1 MPTRRDFLRTA
12 SLLALTP
19 AVPAFLARS
28 LAAAPPERD
37 GCILVV
43 VQLDGGNDGI
53 NTVVPFA
60 DEGYA
65 KHRKQLRLSK
75 DQVVKLT
82 DSVGLHPAL
91 RELGKRFESKQFAIV
106 QGVGY
111 PNPSR
116 SHFESMA
123 VWQTAR
129 RDPEEHKGLGWL
141 GRGFDESKQK
151 PGATPV
157 AAFVGPGFPLA
168 LRSRRSLAS
177 ALTRPEDLLL
187 AADARMRLEGPDDS
201 DELLAYAQR
210 MAVQGQVTAERMQA
224 IVKPQ
229 GSSASYPSNELAE
242 HLKLIARLIKAD
254 LGTRVFYTNQ
264 SGYDTHA
271 GQYGTHF
278 RLLSDLGGAIQAF
291 LNELDKALLAE
302 RVVIFCFSEFGRT
315 VVENGSGGTDHGTA
329 APVLLLGPAVQGGL
343 VGATPSLTD
352 LDPKHGDLKVS
363 HDFRQIYRTLL
374 EDWLGLPSE
383 AALGAKFEKLPLLR
397 G

>member
-1 MPTRRDFLRTA
+1 MPTRRDFLRLS

-37 GCILVV
+37 KRILVV

-65 KHRKQLRLSK
+65 KHRRQLRLPK

-91 RELGKRFESKQFAIV
+91 RELGKRFEAKQLAIV

-141 GRGFDESKQK
+141 GRGFDDGPNIGQHS
-151 PGATPV
+151 V
-157 AAFVGPGFPLA
+157 AAFVGGGGFPLA
-168 LRSRRSLAS
+168 LRSRRSTAS

-187 AADARMRLEGPDDS
+187 APDARPQLEPTGDADD
-201 DELLAYAQR
+201 LLAYARR
-210 MAVQGQVTAERMQA
+210 MAVQGQATAERMRDV
-224 IVKPQ
+224 VKPQ
-229 GSSASYPSNELAE
+229 ASGANYPSNELAE
-242 HLKLIARLIKAD
+242 HLKLIARVIKAE
-254 LGTRVFYTNQ
+254 LGTRVFYTSQ
-264 SGYDTHA
+264 GSYDTHA
-271 GQYGTHF
+271 GQYGSHF
-278 RLLSDLGGAIQAF
+278 RLLSDLGGALHAF
-291 LNELDKALLAE
+291 LTDLEAARLAE
-302 RVVIFCFSEFGRT
+302 RVVVLCFSEFGRT
-315 VVENGSGGTDHGTA
+315 VIENGSGGTDHGTA
-329 APVLLLGPAVQGGL
+329 APVLLLGPAVRGGL

-363 HDFRQIYRTLL
+363 HDFRQVYRTLL
-374 EDWLGLPSE
+374 EDWLDLPAE